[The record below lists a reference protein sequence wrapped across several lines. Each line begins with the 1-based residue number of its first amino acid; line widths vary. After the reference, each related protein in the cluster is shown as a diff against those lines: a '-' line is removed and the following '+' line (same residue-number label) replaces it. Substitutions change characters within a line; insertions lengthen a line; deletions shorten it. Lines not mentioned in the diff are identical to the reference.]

1 MKKWHFADKSARELL
16 GNDPMQHFQSAVCV
30 KSNPLREVW
39 KTQDFFFKFDKRSG
53 HGFRKEFSRACAL
66 KKRGIPLVN
75 HLAYGKSEMGSCL
88 ITQALNDSVTISEF
102 LEKKRPDDKFF
113 NALIDFLKLM
123 EYRQIIHSDLHC
135 GNVLYVEKDNFFCLV
150 DVRDARPAR
159 WFERLFYSST
169 PLHELIVELRVNL
182 STRKLCELLRKMDI
196 SQPEAFIDRVLEQK
210 TRMFTRT
217 WERRRQQ
224 VLSGYPK
231 FTRCEGELL
240 VTMGVQLSELEHAE
254 KIPGS
259 AGLFAGAFYLD
270 LVCIPHRRVLA
281 WSEKENILWL
291 EPVSGEEADSATV
304 ADLRSRALKSGIDS
318 SCGDWVYDKSGLVK
332 LIRWKE
338 M

>member
-16 GNDPMQHFQSAVCV
+16 GNDPMELFQGAVCI
-30 KSNPLREVW
+30 KSNPGREVW
-39 KTQDFFFKFDKRSG
+39 KTKDFFFKFDKRSG

-75 HLAYGKSEMGSCL
+75 HLAYGKAEMGSCL
-88 ITQALNDSVTISEF
+88 ITQALNDSQTISEY
-102 LEKKRPDDKFF
+102 LEKKRPDEKFF

-123 EYRQIIHSDLHC
+123 EYRKVIHRDLHC

-159 WFERLFYSST
+159 WFERLFYSNT
-169 PLHELIVELRVNL
+169 PLRELIVELRVNL
-182 STRKLCELLRKMDI
+182 PTQKLCELLRKMDVA
-196 SQPEAFIDRVLEQK
+196 QPETFIDSVLERK
-210 TRMFTRT
+210 TKMIYRS

-231 FTRCEGELL
+231 FTRREKELL
-240 VTMGVQLSELEHAE
+240 VTRGVQLSELEHAE

-270 LVCIPHRRVLA
+270 LVCIPHRRVFA
-281 WSEKENILWL
+281 WSEKENMLWL
-291 EPVSGEEADSATV
+291 EPLSAEEADSATV

-318 SCGDWVYDKSGLVK
+318 SCSDWVYDKSGLVK